1 MTSHTPGAI
10 AAPAPGTATVP
21 WIRLAWFGALLLI
34 LFWPV
39 VFAMGQEWANDEDM
53 SHGFFVPA
61 VAAYITW
68 QRRDELAAIPAR
80 PSASG
85 YLLVIAG
92 FLLMMAGQLG
102 VEFFLARVGLLVTL
116 LGMVLALHGPQM
128 VRTAAF
134 PLFLLVFMIRIPSV
148 IYNQITLPL
157 QLLASQ
163 VAETVLM
170 LLGIPV
176 YREGNVLELAG
187 QKLSVV
193 EACSGIRS
201 LLSLSFL
208 SLVYGYLFESR
219 HWLRVV
225 LFFSTVPI
233 AITANAAR
241 VSMTGVISEYKPE
254 FAQGIYHTMEGW
266 VIFMIALAGLVLTHR
281 LLLLVAGRIEK
292 RKAAA

>member
-1 MTSHTPGAI
+1 
-10 AAPAPGTATVP
+10 
-21 WIRLAWFGALLLI
+21 
-34 LFWPV
+34 
-39 VFAMGQEWANDEDM
+39 
-53 SHGFFVPA
+53 
-61 VAAYITW
+61 
-68 QRRDELAAIPAR
+68 
-80 PSASG
+80 
-85 YLLVIAG
+85 
-92 FLLMMAGQLG
+92 MAGQLG